1 MTGYR
6 PAPADDRPTLRIGML
21 GAGGIAK
28 AHVNGFRTIPYI
40 FWPGSARTELAAIAG
55 RTEARVRDAAV
66 RYGFRRYTTDWRTV
80 VDDPEIDVFDN
91 VGPDALHLEPT
102 LAAIA
107 AGKHVACEK
116 PLALSA
122 ADCERLWRAAEK
134 RGVAHLACFNYR
146 FLPAV
151 RLARTLIENGEL
163 GDIFEARFRYSQHR
177 GMDEAAPPW
186 TVGTLNAIGCHVI
199 DQARFLVGEIS
210 TVSAVVR
217 GPMSE
222 RRAARG
228 IDPGTPLD
236 SVHMV
241 LEFANGSAGVLDASS
256 VASGRRNQLAWEI
269 NGSRGSVA
277 WELENLN
284 VLRVHRRNG
293 ADARVDGFTEV
304 IVCEDVHQLADVWWD
319 TGHLLGWEHGHVNML
334 AHFCDAIAKGT
345 AIPPYGATFLDGL
358 RAAQASEAALAS
370 AQSGTRVTVE
380 AIPADPIDPSSRRD
394 APLTCRRRP

>member
-1 MTGYR
+1 
-6 PAPADDRPTLRIGML
+6 ML

-28 AHVNGFRTIPYI
+28 AHVNAFRTIPYI
-40 FWPGSARTELAAIAG
+40 YWPGSARTELAAIAG
-55 RTEARVRDAAV
+55 RTESRVREAAI
-66 RYGFRRYTTDWRTV
+66 RYGFRCYTTDWRAL
-80 VDDPEIDVFDN
+80 VDDPEIDIFDN
-91 VGPDALHLEPT
+91 VGPDAMHLEPT

-122 ADCERLWRAAEK
+122 GDCERLWRAAENQ
-134 RGVAHLACFNYR
+134 GVAHLACFNYR

-177 GMDEAAPPW
+177 GMDVTAPPW

-210 TVSAVVR
+210 AVSAVLR

-222 RRAARG
+222 RRAAQG
-228 IDPGTPLD
+228 VDPGTPLD

-241 LEFANGSAGVLDASS
+241 IEFEDGPAGVLDASS
-256 VASGRRNQLAWEI
+256 VASGRRNHLAWEI

-277 WELENLN
+277 WHLEDLN
-284 VLRVHRRNG
+284 VLRVHRRDSVG
-293 ADARVDGFTEV
+293 TRVDGFTEI
-304 IVCEDVHQLADVWWD
+304 IVCEDVHPLADMWWD
-319 TGHLLGWEHGHVNML
+319 TAHLLGWEHAHVNML
-334 AHFCDAIAKGT
+334 AHFCDAITRGT
-345 AIPPYGATFLDGL
+345 AIAPYGATFLDGL
-358 RAAQASEAALAS
+358 RAAQVSEAALAS
-370 AQSGTRVTVE
+370 AQSGAQAKVE
-380 AIPADPIDPSSRRD
+380 AVPPHDLPISRR
-394 APLTCRRRP
+394 PS